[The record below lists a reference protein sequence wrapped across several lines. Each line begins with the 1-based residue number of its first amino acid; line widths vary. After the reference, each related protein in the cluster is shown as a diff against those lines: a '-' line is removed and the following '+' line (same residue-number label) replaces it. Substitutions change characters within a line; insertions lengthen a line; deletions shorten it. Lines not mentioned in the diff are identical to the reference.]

1 MHTIIYMCERERQRD
16 REKWEKDYALRNI
29 KQHHHYKIYI

>member
-1 MHTIIYMCERERQRD
+1 MHTIINMCERHRD
-16 REKWEKDYALRNI
+16 REKWEKDYALSNI